1 MAKTFTAAFAQ
12 DPKTLTVVLSAAV
25 GGLNTDSPTN
35 TEQLVSAGPEGAIVT
50 SISALP
56 RDSTTA
62 ASLLLFLSKDG
73 GVTQRLIASE
83 LIPAHTVDATTS
95 IPVAV
100 FADISETSPIRL
112 EAGDQLYIG
121 TGVASNIVAFA
132 QSTDY

>member
-12 DPKTLTVVLSAAV
+12 DPKTFTSVLSAAV

-35 TEQLVSAGPEGAIVT
+35 TESLVTSGPEGAIVT
-50 SISALP
+50 RITAMP
-56 RDSTTA
+56 RETVTA
-62 ASLLLFLSKDG
+62 SSLLLFLSKDG

-83 LIPAHTVDATTS
+83 LIPAHTVDATTA

-100 FADISETSPIRL
+100 FADISETAPIRL
-112 EAGDQLYIG
+112 EAGDELYIG
-121 TGVASNIVAFA
+121 SSVAGNIVAFA